1 MRDFD
6 YEVRQRKT
14 LARQSRYRKC
24 GSKSKGCKLSTDGM
38 TRRQWEKRNG
48 EVVTYKL
55 NKPMTWAEFRSMDK
69 DIQLEY
75 ICSLIDKYDISV
87 SAFAQ
92 MFDVT
97 VQNVR
102 SYLRG
107 RDLAALFSQGRM
119 KAEQKEAWQDFLS
132 GGEDEAEPGT
142 VADIIEA
149 PPIPTPPTPIKPP
162 KTMEMT
168 EVNLVFSGELDYNDI
183 TNSLKS
189 ILGDTAVG
197 RLSVSY
203 SKAV

>member
-24 GSKSKGCKLSTDGM
+24 GSKCKGCKLSTDGM

-107 RDLAALFSQGRM
+107 RDLSALFSQGRM
-119 KAEQKEAWQDFLS
+119 KAEQKEVWQDFLS
-132 GGEDEAEPGT
+132 GRIGSEPGNDT
-142 VADIIEA
+142 TITEQSPTI
-149 PPIPTPPTPIKPP
+149 PPAEQERPSKS
-162 KTMEMT
+162 MDMT
-168 EVNLVFSGELDYNDI
+168 EVVLVFSGELDYNDI

-197 RLSVSY
+197 RLSVSF

>member
-1 MRDFD
+1 
-6 YEVRQRKT
+6 
-14 LARQSRYRKC
+14 
-24 GSKSKGCKLSTDGM
+24 M

-107 RDLAALFSQGRM
+107 RDLSALFSQGRM
-119 KAEQKEAWQDFLS
+119 KAEQKEVWQDFLS
-132 GGEDEAEPGT
+132 GRIGSEPGNDT
-142 VADIIEA
+142 TITEQSPAI
-149 PPIPTPPTPIKPP
+149 PPAEQERPSKS
-162 KTMEMT
+162 MDMT
-168 EVNLVFSGELDYNDI
+168 EVVLVFSGELDYNDI

-197 RLSVSY
+197 RLSVSF